1 MMTNFYQRSLEM
13 QKNMFDE
20 WQDYMKSAFAQF
32 QPAANGEAA
41 ATSPSQWFD
50 KAYANAEAFWEKV
63 GKSSK
68 SYQALFEL
76 WKSLAE
82 KNETL
87 DSAAAL
93 ELYNAWSKQYFSLL
107 RDNMTPQL
115 PDFMKDV
122 AGRYVESL
130 EASATVM
137 NDCLKNWAVND
148 EALKQAF
155 SNALNKGPQ
164 GYIEYLEQWEKSY
177 ENTFGKFVSAPTF
190 GKDMAFW
197 QNQKSSFDSYIKYN
211 IASTKF
217 YMSLAEIARDGTRQT
232 LDEYVAMRKE
242 GTEPKTFDEFYKYWN
257 KTVSKA
263 YDKVLFSDEISTLAG
278 NMVNEM
284 ANFKMEYDK
293 LCEMWLANMPIPKKS
308 DMDDLYKTVHE
319 MKKELRALKRQ
330 LAAVTSAKP
339 AKSAE

>member
-1 MMTNFYQRSLEM
+1 MTTLYQRSLEM

-20 WQDYMKSAFAQF
+20 WQKYMKSAFAQF
-32 QPAANGEAA
+32 QPAEAGEEATAA
-41 ATSPSQWFD
+41 ASPASSSEWFD
-50 KAYANAEAFWEKV
+50 KACANAEAFWEKI

-68 SYQALFEL
+68 SYQAIFAL

-87 DSAAAL
+87 DSKAAL
-93 ELYNAWSKQYFSLL
+93 ELYDAWSKQSFSLL
-107 RDNMTPQL
+107 RDNMVPQL

-130 EASATVM
+130 EASAAVM
-137 NDCLKNWAVND
+137 NDCLKNWTANG

-155 SNALNKGPQ
+155 EHSLDKGPK
-164 GYIEYLEQWEKSY
+164 GYIAYLEQWEKSY
-177 ENTFGKFVSAPTF
+177 ENTFGKLVSAPTF

-197 QNQKSSFDSYIKYN
+197 QNQKTSFDSYIKYN

-217 YMSLAEIARDGTRQT
+217 YMSLAEIARDATRQT

-242 GTEPKTFDEFYKYWN
+242 GTQPKTFDEFYKYWN
-257 KTVSKA
+257 KNVSKA
-263 YDKVLFSDEISTLAG
+263 YDKVLFSDEISALAG

-284 ANFKMEYDK
+284 AKFKMEHDK
-293 LCEMWLANMPIPKKS
+293 LCERWLANLPIPKKS

-330 LAAVTSAKP
+330 LAAAKP
-339 AKSAE
+339 AE

>member
-1 MMTNFYQRSLEM
+1 MMTNFFQRSFEM

-20 WQDYMKSAFAQF
+20 WQDYMKSSFKQF
-32 QPAANGEAA
+32 QSPAGEADNTA
-41 ATSPSQWFD
+41 NSSSEWFD
-50 KAYANAEAFWEKV
+50 KACANAEEFWSKV

-68 SYQALFEL
+68 SYQAIFEL
-76 WKSLAE
+76 WKELAE

-87 DSAAAL
+87 DNKAAL
-93 ELYNAWSKQYFSLL
+93 EIYDAWCKQHFGLL
-107 RDNMTPQL
+107 RDNLVPQL

-130 EASATVM
+130 EASARVT
-137 NDCLKNWAVND
+137 NDCLKNWAAND
-148 EALKQAF
+148 AALQQAF
-155 SNALNKGPQ
+155 CNALNKGPK

-177 ENTFGKFVSAPTF
+177 ENTFGKLIGAPTF

-197 QNQKSSFDSYIKYN
+197 QSQKSSFNSYIKYN

-217 YMSLAEIARDGTRQT
+217 YMSLVEIARDATRKA
-232 LDEYVAMRKE
+232 LDDYVAMRKE
-242 GTEPKTFDEFYKYWN
+242 GTQPKTFDEFYKYWN

-263 YDKVLFSDEISTLAG
+263 YDKVLFSDEISVLAG

-284 ANFKMEYDK
+284 SRFKMAYDNA
-293 LCEMWLANMPIPKKS
+293 CEMWLANMPIPKKS
-308 DMDDLYKTVHE
+308 DMNDLYRTVHE

-330 LAAVTSAKP
+330 IAAARP
-339 AKSAE
+339 AE